1 MACMKR
7 IVILANSIKFGGRC
21 VAGREIDGSNVGG
34 WVRPVSSAEKEEI
47 SLLDQRFEDG
57 SRARLLDIVEIEML
71 KAKPHGCQTENHLI
85 DSSYYWVKVGE
96 FPREKLK
103 SMCEAG
109 PLWINGSS
117 SGGGTNDRI
126 PVAAADQLPS
136 SLMLVRPKN
145 LRIGVERPF
154 EYKKVRAYFGIGSD
168 SYDLGITDPLIKD
181 KYIVKKE
188 GVYPLRGSGRY
199 VCLAG

>member
-1 MACMKR
+1 VAACQ
-7 IVILANSIKFGGRC
+7 GGSLVVHFTNRKN
-21 VAGREIDGSNVGG
+21 APFPFPHERGR
-34 WVRPVSSAEKEEI
+34 
-47 SLLDQRFEDG
+47 
-57 SRARLLDIVEIEML
+57 
-71 KAKPHGCQTENHLI
+71 HH
-85 DSSYYWVKVGE
+85 SSYYWVKVGE
-96 FPREKLK
+96 FPREKLT
-103 SMCEAG
+103 SISEAG

-168 SYDLGITDPLIKD
+168 SYDLGITDPVIKD

-188 GVYPLRGSGRY
+188 GVYPYEEAVVMCVSLGEPLNNYRY
-199 VCLAG
+199 KLVASIIPL

>member
-57 SRARLLDIVEIEML
+57 SRAKLLDIVEIEML

-85 DSSYYWVKVGE
+85 DSSGRVPFDVE
-96 FPREKLK
+96 IEQR
-103 SMCEAG
+103 
-109 PLWINGSS
+109 
-117 SGGGTNDRI
+117 
-126 PVAAADQLPS
+126 
-136 SLMLVRPKN
+136 
-145 LRIGVERPF
+145 LRF
-154 EYKKVRAYFGIGSD
+154 
-168 SYDLGITDPLIKD
+168 
-181 KYIVKKE
+181 
-188 GVYPLRGSGRY
+188 
-199 VCLAG
+199 LAGVTQATVF